1 MSIETLLALTISI
14 VSTLT
19 AIGSVYIAIQATKH
33 ARNSVRASIFL
44 ELMDRYSTKEMNE
57 AIHYLKKLES
67 DHKDEFEVNRYSF
80 ARKYLETIS
89 PTSPEWQMRRQVSHF
104 YTYVASL
111 IERGLIDEDAVFGVW
126 GADQF
131 SIIEFLEPIETV
143 IGEKYYMPLGVR
155 DWHDIGWCNT
165 EWVALRLLHRGRKWQ
180 EKRQKGVDY
189 RFTMPY
195 KRDIYERSF
204 ERLNIKEAKVSEREN
219 KEKAA

>member
-1 MSIETLLALTISI
+1 MSNETLLALTLSI
-14 VSTLT
+14 LSTLT
-19 AIGSVYIAIQATKH
+19 AIGSVLIAIQATKH
-33 ARNSVRASIFL
+33 AKNSVRASIFL
-44 ELMDRYSTKEMNE
+44 GLMDRYSTKEMNE
-57 AIHYLKKLES
+57 AIHFLKKLET
-67 DHKDEFEVNRYSF
+67 DHRDEIEANRYSF

-89 PTSPEWQMRRQVSHF
+89 PTSQEWQMRRQVSHF

-143 IGEKYYMPLGVR
+143 IGEKYYTPLGVR
-155 DWHDIGWCNT
+155 DWHDMEWRNT
-165 EWVALRLLHRGRKWQ
+165 EWIALRLLDRGTKWQ
-180 EKRQKGVDY
+180 EKRRKGVDY

-204 ERLNIKEAKVSEREN
+204 EKFNIDAAKAIERE
-219 KEKAA
+219 K